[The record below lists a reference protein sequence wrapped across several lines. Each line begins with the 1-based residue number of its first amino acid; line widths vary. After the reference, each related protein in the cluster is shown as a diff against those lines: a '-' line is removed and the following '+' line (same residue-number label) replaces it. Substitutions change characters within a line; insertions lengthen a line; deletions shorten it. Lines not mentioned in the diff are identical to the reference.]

1 MNKYIVIK
9 NFMPE
14 NSGIKNSI
22 NDLSDKFQDS
32 KVGDGVN
39 DKKKIRKDFALRVAE
54 CKVIDLVIFEKIK
67 PLLEWKFGVSIS
79 YRERYKIGWYSGE
92 KLGFYV
98 PHTDKQGGMDYRDI
112 SMVVCASRQEDYD
125 GGEFLFPDLDIS
137 FKLDLGDAIF
147 FDSSMRHGVKPVT
160 RGNRYVLISFLF
172 GELGAKLKR
181 RKVGSLKSYS
191 PTFKDDLM
199 EGKLDNLAE
208 SERLLFCITPESGP
222 GNQILSIKESLIAG
236 KILNRK
242 LILPPINQHY
252 TLNKSVYWKFF
263 EIYSAPQLV
272 AIEYDP
278 KLMGGVEKCH
288 LLHANY
294 QKESRLE
301 VKLNLKIESVLLEKR
316 KFRNAQDFSALQ
328 LDDTP
333 VLVLKHVFDNV
344 LLTNLPINGAVGALE
359 NPDFA
364 PLYHDI
370 CSKIDYAAHI
380 MRAAMEFISN
390 NKLEKFISIHMRY
403 PDVMGANQL
412 KDFIDYSEEDVL
424 TYLNL
429 VCHELG
435 IPVNR
440 IFVATNNQKKARQ
453 SALKECTF
461 FEYAGNQEYN
471 TFIEQ
476 CICSESDAFVMSRF
490 NDYSKTDD
498 KYTRSSWSS
507 FVKDHRLYLKK
518 KPANSN
524 LVLFDP
530 LISPRQRTQGTR
542 TEGGFTGHKL

>member
-1 MNKYIVIK
+1 MNNYIVIK
-9 NFMPE
+9 NFMPD
-14 NSGIKNSI
+14 NSGIKKSI
-22 NDLSDKFQDS
+22 AKLIDKFHDS
-32 KVGDGVN
+32 KVGGGVN
-39 DKKKIRKDFALRVAE
+39 EKKKIRKDVALRVAE
-54 CKVIDLVIFEKIK
+54 CKAIDFIIFEKLK
-67 PLLEWKFGVSIS
+67 LLLEWKFGVSIS

-92 KLGFYV
+92 KLGFYA

-147 FDSSMRHGVKPVT
+147 FESSMRHGVKPVT

-181 RKVGSLKSYS
+181 EKVGSLKSYS
-191 PTFKDDLM
+191 PTFKDDLF
-199 EGKLDNLAE
+199 ERESDDLKR

-222 GNQILSIKESLIAG
+222 RNQILSIKESLVAG

-263 EIYSAPQLV
+263 EIYSAPQLN

-278 KLMGGVEKCH
+278 KLMEGVNKGH

-301 VKLNLKIESVLLEKR
+301 VKLNLQIESVLLKKR

-333 VLVLKHVFDNV
+333 VLVLKQVFDNV
-344 LLTNLPINGAVGALE
+344 LFTNSPINGVIDALE

-364 PLYHDI
+364 PLYYDI
-370 CSKIDYAAHI
+370 CAKIDYASHI

-390 NKLEKFISIHMRY
+390 NRLEKFIAIHMRY

-412 KDFIDYSEEDVL
+412 KDFIDYSEEDIM

-429 VCHELG
+429 CCQEFN
-435 IPVNR
+435 IPMNR
-440 IFVATNNQKKARQ
+440 VFVATNNQKKARQ

-461 FEYAGNQEYN
+461 FEYSGNQEYN

-476 CICSESDAFVMSRF
+476 CICSESDFFVMSRF

-530 LISPRQRTQGTR
+530 LH
-542 TEGGFTGHKL
+542 FTKAINPERRD